1 MQTRRIRFATAA
13 IVVAVL
19 GLVIAPL
26 PSHAAR
32 VAILSDNYATETAV
46 NFSANVPGHTFTAIN
61 VSVSIPSLSV
71 LTANYDV
78 LLLFEDNTFDNA
90 PAVGNVV
97 AAFANSGHTVVLGTF
112 YDQDRSDASPPPPAT
127 AHSWGALET
136 IDPNT
141 TDGSGTSY
149 APRSLDPASIA
160 AHPLTA
166 GVTTLTAAR
175 FAGGNQA
182 KPGTFVVAKW
192 AQKNAKGG
200 DDPAIAYRVTGAACT
215 IHIAIAPNYPII
227 GIAGIDFG
235 GDFYRAWRNAFD
247 FGAAGCKIGPAAD
260 PTAIPA
266 LSPIALALT
275 VLLLL
280 ACGGLAHRLTR
291 R

>member
-1 MQTRRIRFATAA
+1 MQTRRVRFTTAA
-13 IVVAVL
+13 ITIAVI
-19 GLVIAPL
+19 GLIAAPQS
-26 PSHAAR
+26 SHAAR
-32 VAILSDNYATETAV
+32 VAILSDSYTSETV
-46 NFSANVPGHTFTAIN
+46 TDFSTNIPGHTFTAVN
-61 VSVSIPSLSV
+61 VSVSTPSLAV

-78 LLLFEDNTFDNA
+78 LLLFEDNTFANA

-97 AAFANSGHTVVLGTF
+97 AAFANTGRAVVLGTF
-112 YDQDRSDASPPPPAT
+112 YDQERSDASPAFTP
-127 AHSWGALET
+127 HGWGALET

-141 TDGSGTSY
+141 TDGIGTPY

-166 GVTTLTAAR
+166 GVTTLTSAR

-182 KPGTFVVAKW
+182 KSGTIVVANW
-192 AQKNAKGG
+192 AQKNARGG
-200 DDPAIAYRVTGAACT
+200 SDPAIAYRVTGAACV

-247 FGAAGCKIGPAAD
+247 FGGAGCRTGPAGD

-275 VLLLL
+275 ALLLL
-280 ACGGLAHRLTR
+280 SCGGWAR
-291 R
+291 RSMRR